1 MLNSLLQ
8 EEITEMQENEEF
20 KAEGFKIEN
29 LERANWCFRKIRA
42 LKEEIV
48 ENTSLADIERQ
59 RIEAW
64 ERKENKSAKENIN
77 YFECLLKEYY
87 KENKEKD
94 SKFKLTTPYGKV
106 SSRKSKKYNWT
117 DEEELLKYLKENKND
132 ELIRVKEEINKTEFK
147 KVYKNGVNQ
156 ETGEI
161 IPGVDVR
168 EEESISIKVE

>member
-1 MLNSLLQ
+1 MLNELLKS
-8 EEITEMQENEEF
+8 EIAEIETVERESF
-20 KAEGFKIEN
+20 KVTD
-29 LERANWCFRKIRA
+29 LESANWCFRKISA
-42 LKEEIV
+42 LQNNIESNK
-48 ENTSLADIERQ
+48 SLAVAEKL
-59 RIEAW
+59 RIDKW
-64 ERKENKSAKENIN
+64 EKKVTEEDKETIQ
-77 YFECLLKEYY
+77 YFESLITEYY
-87 KENKEKD
+87 LANRELDK
-94 SKFKLTTPYGKV
+94 KFKLSTPYGKV

>member
-8 EEITEMQENEEF
+8 EEIIEIQENEEL

-29 LERANWCFRKIRA
+29 LEGANWCFRKIRA
-42 LKEEIV
+42 LKEKILQ
-48 ENTSLADIERQ
+48 NTSLAEAERQ
-59 RIEAW
+59 RIDAW
-64 ERKENKSAKENIN
+64 EMKENESSKENIN

-147 KVYKNGVNQ
+147 KIYKDGINE
-156 ETGEI
+156 ETGEV
-161 IPGVDVR
+161 IPGVEV
-168 EEESISIKVE
+168 EQTESISIKVE